1 MHATGRANAASSR
14 GRKRGTERKEDK
26 HGGGRMINF
35 PEREETRHV
44 GAYFMHAFNSPHAV
58 ANLIFAGFH
67 YAFRLLGPR
76 LNETGGDPPGDAFTS
91 SI

>member
-1 MHATGRANAASSR
+1 
-14 GRKRGTERKEDK
+14 
-26 HGGGRMINF
+26 MINF